1 MNTASAG
8 AAGSALHRKDAIL
21 RLLKEE
27 TVSSQEELQKL
38 LKGRGFAVAQP
49 TLSRDLKE
57 LAVLKT
63 PSGYVIPDEETAQA
77 VTSDGARQAEKLD
90 RLDRA
95 LKEFVSSVEA
105 AGTMVVIKT
114 PPAGAHPIAHHIDE
128 AGLPEVAGTIAGE
141 NTVFLAAYSAAA

>member
-63 PSGYVIPDEETAQA
+63 PSGYVVADEETARA
-77 VTSDGARQAEKLD
+77 DTERREDKLD

-95 LKEFVSSVEA
+95 LREFVSSVEA

-114 PPAGAHPIAHHIDE
+114 PPAGAHPIAHH
-128 AGLPEVAGTIAGE
+128 
-141 NTVFLAAYSAAA
+141 

>member
-1 MNTASAG
+1 
-8 AAGSALHRKDAIL
+8 
-21 RLLKEE
+21 
-27 TVSSQEELQKL
+27 
-38 LKGRGFAVAQP
+38 

-63 PSGYVIPDEETAQA
+63 PSGYVVADEETARA
-77 VTSDGARQAEKLD
+77 DTERREDKLD

-95 LKEFVSSVEA
+95 LREFVSSVEA

-128 AGLPEVAGTIAGE
+128 ADLPEVAGTIAGE
-141 NTVFLAAYSAAA
+141 NTVFLAAYSAAAAQKVARRLLAPIAPSASAPSPRARRPRA

>member
-1 MNTASAG
+1 MNAASAG

-27 TVSSQEELQKL
+27 SVSSQEELQKL
-38 LKGRGFAVAQP
+38 LRGRGFAVAQP

-63 PSGYVIPDEETAQA
+63 PSGYVVADEAAAQA
-77 VTSDGARQAEKLD
+77 VASDDARREEKLD

-95 LKEFVSSVEA
+95 LREFVS
-105 AGTMVVIKT
+105 
-114 PPAGAHPIAHHIDE
+114 
-128 AGLPEVAGTIAGE
+128 
-141 NTVFLAAYSAAA
+141 